1 MAFEGIRPVLHLPF
15 ALEPD
20 QPIRHD
26 ELGVLVADQLA
37 HGVDGLVVLGLAS
50 EAWSLRERER
60 DEVLVT
66 VADAVGGRVP
76 LVVGL
81 DGTTAIATDRARRA
95 VDVAGAAGLMVLPP
109 ASARST
115 DALVTHFAT
124 IADAAGVPILVQD
137 SPQVTG
143 VTLAVDAL
151 LAIHRAHPL
160 VAALKVEI
168 SGAGAKTSTVAA
180 AGMEI
185 VAGWGGLHYLE
196 SVRRGASGC
205 MPGCDLGPA
214 IVVLD
219 RLARRGDLDGADAIY
234 RTILPLLSY
243 EAQSLDLLL
252 LGAKRILVRRGIF
265 GSGALRAPARVL
277 DPHERTSLDALVAR
291 LEAESV
297 PGFARWSGARGDTS
311 GATVDAATAD
321 RAIR

>member
-20 QPIRHD
+20 QPVRHD

-95 VDVAGAAGLMVLPP
+95 VGVAGAAGLMVLPP

-160 VAALKVEI
+160 VSALKVEI
-168 SGAGAKTSTVAA
+168 PGAGAKTSAVAA

-196 SVRRGASGC
+196 SIRRGASGC

-214 IVVLD
+214 IVALD
-219 RLARRGDLDGADAIY
+219 RLARSGDGDADTLY

-277 DPHERTSLDALVAR
+277 DPHETTSLDVLVAH
-291 LEAESV
+291 LEAEGA

-321 RAIR
+321 RTTR

>member
-15 ALEPD
+15 GLEPD

-26 ELGVLVADQLA
+26 ELAVLVADQLA

-50 EAWSLRERER
+50 EAWTLRERER
-60 DEVLVT
+60 DEVLAT
-66 VADAVGGRVP
+66 VADAVAGRVP

-109 ASARST
+109 TSARST
-115 DALVTHFAT
+115 DALVAHFAT

-160 VAALKVEI
+160 IAALKVEI
-168 SGAGAKTSTVAA
+168 PGAGAKTSAVAA

-185 VAGWGGLHYLE
+185 VAGWGGLQYLE
-196 SVRRGASGC
+196 SVRRGVSGC

-214 IVVLD
+214 IVALD
-219 RLARRGDLDGADAIY
+219 RLVRGGDLDGADALY

-265 GSGALRAPARVL
+265 GSGALRAPARAL
-277 DPHERTSLDALVAR
+277 DPHETTSLDALVAR

-297 PGFARWSGARGDTS
+297 PGFARWSGARGDAAEHRGRS
-311 GATVDAATAD
+311 GKGAP
-321 RAIR
+321 